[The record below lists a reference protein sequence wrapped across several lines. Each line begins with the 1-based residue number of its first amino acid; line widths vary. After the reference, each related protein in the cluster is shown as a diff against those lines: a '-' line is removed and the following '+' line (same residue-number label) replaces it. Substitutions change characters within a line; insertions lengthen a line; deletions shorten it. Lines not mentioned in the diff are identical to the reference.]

1 MGRICHNNAQCH
13 QLWVSL
19 CQRGGEPGLRTSTL
33 HPPTSRQCSC
43 SSGQPPPDSLLDF
56 GGDSR
61 RRGRRSHTHT
71 HTHTTYTFTVP
82 PGILPVPV
90 PRQQTGTW
98 KMPEA
103 EGLETSLRDTH
114 PGSFGSFLE
123 FLKAQVKGPRPP
135 GGAQKNLS
143 APLAAGTQ
151 PGSGEAAEPH
161 SSRASPGPSP
171 AAPQEAPP
179 KTKRCG
185 FSPRLKSTASVFP
198 PHPQNPRA
206 IVFLQ
211 INRQ

>member
-1 MGRICHNNAQCH
+1 MGTAAE
-13 QLWVSL
+13 
-19 CQRGGEPGLRTSTL
+19 GGGVHT
-33 HPPTSRQCSC
+33 
-43 SSGQPPPDSLLDF
+43 
-56 GGDSR
+56 
-61 RRGRRSHTHT
+61 HTHT

-185 FSPRLKSTASVFP
+185 FSPRLKSTASVFSP
-198 PHPQNPRA
+198 PPPESESDSVSPNKPPINQPRDRLLRSSA
-206 IVFLQ
+206 DLGD
-211 INRQ
+211 

>member
-1 MGRICHNNAQCH
+1 MPEGRRTGPSH
-13 QLWVSL
+13 QYSASADEQAVQLFI
-19 CQRGGEPGLRTSTL
+19 RTAT
-33 HPPTSRQCSC
+33 
-43 SSGQPPPDSLLDF
+43 SGQPPGLWWGQPPKGEAF
-56 GGDSR
+56 T
-61 RRGRRSHTHT
+61 HTHT

-135 GGAQKNLS
+135 GRAQKNLS